1 MSFFAVSDRTL
12 AELAFKAPGPFF
24 VYSRAVAR
32 KRWDRLASVLPPR
45 VRLAYAVKANPNPG
59 LLSIFAKEGAAFDCA
74 SGGELDRAARALA
87 KARPFA
93 GTRAGTR
100 AGSRSADSGQDSPGP
115 GNLLFYGGPGK
126 RADEIRRALRLGA
139 RIHAESV
146 EDLALVDRFSRKPT
160 AVNLRVH
167 PVSGVEEGSRII
179 GGTGPSAFGV
189 DEENL
194 ARILHIAKRFT
205 RVRIEGIHVFAASN
219 ERDAAKLARTYDTV
233 LGLSRKATQAFGLDL
248 RQIDL
253 GGGLGLAYARGE
265 DELDIEALGRSLGVL
280 LEKHD
285 WFRGELV
292 LEPGRWLA
300 GPCGVYTARVVRV
313 KESRGVRFVILEG
326 GINHLLRP
334 LLTGQP
340 FPVRAFRADG
350 TSIEGDAGPAT
361 LTGPLCTSLDRL
373 GDVLLP
379 GLDAGDYVAFGRTG
393 AYGSTEAMTRFLCH
407 PEAREYW
414 VP

>member
-12 AELAFKAPGPFF
+12 ANLAARAPGPFF
-24 VYSRAVAR
+24 AYSRSAAR
-32 KRWDRLASVLPPR
+32 ERWARLASILPPR
-45 VRLAYAVKANPNPG
+45 VRLAFAVKANPNPG
-59 LLSIFAKEGAAFDCA
+59 LLSIFAREGAAFDCA
-74 SGGELDRAARALA
+74 SAGELDRAARALA
-87 KARPFA
+87 KARPLA
-93 GTRAGTR
+93 GTRR
-100 AGSRSADSGQDSPGP
+100 AVGGADGGEDTGP

-126 RADEIRRALRLGA
+126 RADEVRRALRLGA

-146 EDLALVDRFSRKPT
+146 EDLALVDRFARKPT
-160 AVNLRVH
+160 AVNLRIH
-167 PVSGVEEGSRII
+167 PSSGIEEGSRII

-194 ARILHIAKRFT
+194 ARVLYTAKRFT

-219 ERDAAKLARTYDTV
+219 ERDSSKLARTYETV
-233 LGLSRKATQAFGLDL
+233 LSLSRKAALAFELDL

-253 GGGLGLAYARGE
+253 GGGLGLAYAPGE
-265 DELDIEALGRSLGVL
+265 EELDIDALARSLAEL
-280 LEKHD
+280 LDRHD

-300 GPCGVYTARVVRV
+300 GPCGVYVARVVRE

-350 TSIEGDAGPAT
+350 TSVEGDAGPAV

-373 GDVLLP
+373 GEVLLP
-379 GLDAGDYVAFGRTG
+379 ALSPGDYVVFGRTG
-393 AYGSTEAMTRFLCH
+393 AYGFTEAMSRFLCH
-407 PEAREYW
+407 PEPREYW

>member
-1 MSFFAVSDRTL
+1 MSFFAVSDSAL
-12 AELAFKAPGPFF
+12 AGFAVRAPGPFF
-24 VYSRAVAR
+24 VYSRSAAR
-32 KRWDRLASVLPPR
+32 ERWDRLSAVLPPR

-59 LLSIFAKEGAAFDCA
+59 LLSLFARGGAAFDCA
-74 SGGELDRAARALA
+74 SGGELDRAARALS
-87 KARPFA
+87 KARP
-93 GTRAGTR
+93 RS
-100 AGSRSADSGQDSPGP
+100 GSRAAASGGEEAGP
-115 GNLLFYGGPGK
+115 GNRIFYGGPGK
-126 RADEIRRALRLGA
+126 RAEEIRRALRLGA

-146 EDLALVDRFSRKPT
+146 EDLALVDRFSRKPA
-160 AVNLRVH
+160 AVNLRIH
-167 PVSGVEEGSRII
+167 PAAGIEEGSRII

-194 ARILHIAKRFT
+194 ARVLHTAKRFT

-219 ERDAAKLARTYDTV
+219 ELDADRLARTYDTV
-233 LGLSRKATQAFGLDL
+233 LGLSRRASESFGLDL

-253 GGGLGLAYARGE
+253 GGGLGIAYAPGE
-265 DELDIEALGRSLGVL
+265 EELDIEALGRSLRDL
-280 LEKHD
+280 LERNG

-300 GPCGVYTARVVRV
+300 GPCGVYVARVVRV

-350 TSIEGDAGPAT
+350 TSVEGNSGPAT

-393 AYGSTEAMTRFLCH
+393 AYGFTEAMGRFLCH
-407 PEAREYW
+407 PEPREYW
-414 VP
+414 TR

>member
-1 MSFFAVSDRTL
+1 MSFFAVSDQTL
-12 AELAFKAPGPFF
+12 ADLAARAPGPFF
-24 VYSRAVAR
+24 AYSRSAAR
-32 KRWDRLASVLPPR
+32 ERWDRLAAVLPPR

-59 LLSIFAKEGAAFDCA
+59 LLATFARKGAAFDCA

-87 KARPFA
+87 KARPLA
-93 GTRAGTR
+93 GTRTTAAG
-100 AGSRSADSGQDSPGP
+100 GGGPGP

-126 RADEIRRALRLGA
+126 RAEEIRRALRLGA

-146 EDLALVDRFSRKPT
+146 EDLALVDRFSRKPA

-167 PVSGVEEGSRII
+167 PASGIEEGSRII

-194 ARILHIAKRFT
+194 ARVLHVAKRFT
-205 RVRIEGIHVFAASN
+205 RVRIEGIHVIAASN
-219 ERDAAKLARTYDTV
+219 ERDADKLARTYDTV
-233 LGLSRKATQAFGLDL
+233 LGLSRKAAEAFGLDL

-253 GGGLGLAYARGE
+253 GGGLGLAYGPGE
-265 DELDIEALGRSLGVL
+265 EELDVEALGRSLGSL
-280 LEKHD
+280 LERHD

-300 GPCGVYTARVVRV
+300 GPCGVYAARVVRV

-350 TSIEGDAGPAT
+350 SSIEEEAGPAV

-379 GLDAGDYVAFGRTG
+379 GLDSGDFVAFGRTG
-393 AYGSTEAMTRFLCH
+393 AYGFTEAMSRFLCH
-407 PEAREYW
+407 PLPREYW
-414 VP
+414 IP

>member
-1 MSFFAVSDRTL
+1 MSFFAVSDTTL
-12 AELAFKAPGPFF
+12 AGLAAKASGPFF
-24 VYSRAVAR
+24 AYSRRAAR
-32 KRWDRLASVLPPR
+32 ERWERLAAALPPR

-59 LLSIFAKEGAAFDCA
+59 LLSIFARGGAAFDCA

-87 KARPFA
+87 KARPLRGPRGTAA
-93 GTRAGTR
+93 GAE
-100 AGSRSADSGQDSPGP
+100 AAGP

-126 RADEIRRALRLGA
+126 RAEEIRRALKLGA
-139 RIHAESV
+139 RIHAESL
-146 EDLALVDRFSRKPT
+146 EDLALVDRFSRRPA
-160 AVNLRVH
+160 AVNLRIH
-167 PVSGVEEGSRII
+167 PASGIEEGSRII

-194 ARILHIAKRFT
+194 ARVLHTSKRFT

-219 ERDAAKLARTYDTV
+219 ERDAAKLAGTYATV
-233 LGLSRKATQAFGLDL
+233 LELSRKAAEAYRLDL

-253 GGGLGLAYARGE
+253 GGGLGIAYAAGE
-265 DELDIEALGRSLGVL
+265 AELDVDSLGRSLGEL
-280 LEKHD
+280 LETHG

-300 GPCGVYTARVVRV
+300 GPCGVYAARVVRV
-313 KESRGVRFVILEG
+313 KESRGIRFVILEG

-350 TSIEGDAGPAT
+350 SPVEGEAGPAT

-379 GLDAGDYVAFGRTG
+379 GLGAGDYVAFGRTG
-393 AYGSTEAMTRFLCH
+393 AYGSTEAMSRFLSH
-407 PEAREYW
+407 PLPREYW

>member
-1 MSFFAVSDRTL
+1 MNFFAISDSTL
-12 AELAFKAPGPFF
+12 ASLAARDPGPFF
-24 VYSRAVAR
+24 AYSRSAAR
-32 KRWDRLASVLPPR
+32 ERWDLLASVLPPR

-59 LLSIFAKEGAAFDCA
+59 LLSIFARRGAAFDCA

-87 KARPFA
+87 KARPLR
-93 GTRAGTR
+93 GTRLPASGTE
-100 AGSRSADSGQDSPGP
+100 GPVP

-126 RADEIRRALRLGA
+126 RAEEIRRALKLGA
-139 RIHAESV
+139 RVHAESF
-146 EDLALVDRFSRKPT
+146 EDLALVDRFSRKPA
-160 AVNLRVH
+160 AVNLRIH
-167 PVSGVEEGSRII
+167 PASGIEEGSRII

-189 DEENL
+189 DEETL
-194 ARILHIAKRFT
+194 ARVLHTAKRFT

-233 LGLSRKATQAFGLDL
+233 LGLSRRASESFGLDL

-253 GGGLGLAYARGE
+253 GGGLGLAYAPE
-265 DELDIEALGRSLGVL
+265 EEELDIEALGRSLGEL
-280 LEKHD
+280 LKRHD

-300 GPCGVYTARVVRV
+300 GPCGVYAARVVRI

-350 TSIEGDAGPAT
+350 TCVEGDSGPAT

-373 GDVLLP
+373 GEVSLP
-379 GLDAGDYVAFGRTG
+379 GVGAGDYVAFGRTG
-393 AYGSTEAMTRFLCH
+393 AYGSTEAMSRFLSH
-407 PEAREYW
+407 PAPREYW